1 MGNSVKG
8 SGYKAATAMVHNT
21 KKKALYEVIGR
32 AGSRPGYEQLHPN
45 GPAGTNVGQTPPAVS
60 SVVRWAI
67 RPSVVQFNAGRI
79 EFSIPYQVG
88 IAVMLGVLLT
98 AVVLFRLGERVG
110 SREVATKAP
119 AMAKPVV
126 NPSMIKPA
134 ESRPVLPKPVTQD
147 TPAVKQPTAQDTP
160 AAAVAASQPVST
172 GKNRIVLKIYQVRS
186 HLEPA
191 KEYFDKM
198 GIATEIIEKGNWYY
212 LVTKNKY
219 DNPEKAGTDGYL
231 AKQKI
236 VEIGAGYKAPVG
248 FESFG
253 PKPFSDAFGMR
264 FDD

>member
-1 MGNSVKG
+1 MI
-8 SGYKAATAMVHNT
+8 HNT
-21 KKKALYEVIGR
+21 KKKALYEVMGR
-32 AGSRPGYEQLHPN
+32 AGSKTGYEQLHPN
-45 GPAGTNVGQTPPAVS
+45 GTAAGQTPSAAS
-60 SVVRWAI
+60 TTGQTQGVVRWAI

-88 IAVMLGVLLT
+88 IAVVLGVLLA
-98 AVVLFRLGERVG
+98 AVVLFRLGQRVG
-110 SREVATKAP
+110 NRDVAADAP
-119 AMAKPVV
+119 AATKPVV
-126 NPSMIKPA
+126 TKPV
-134 ESRPVLPKPVTQD
+134 SPKPVTQD
-147 TPAVKQPTAQDTP
+147 TPVVKQPTAQDTS
-160 AAAVAASQPVST
+160 AASVAANQPTST

-198 GIATEIIEKGNWYY
+198 GIATEVIEKGNWYY

-236 VEIGAGYKAPVG
+236 VEIGSGYKAPVG
-248 FESFG
+248 FETFG

-264 FDD
+264 FDE

>member
-1 MGNSVKG
+1 MI
-8 SGYKAATAMVHNT
+8 HNT

-32 AGSRPGYEQLHPN
+32 AGSKPGYEQLHPN
-45 GPAGTNVGQTPPAVS
+45 STAGQVPSAGSTSSPQVS
-60 SVVRWAI
+60 PGRVQGVVRWAL

-88 IAVMLGVLLT
+88 IAVVLGVLLA
-98 AVVLFRLGERVG
+98 AVVLFRLGQRVG
-110 SREVATKAP
+110 GREVAANAP
-119 AMAKPVV
+119 AAAKPVV
-126 NPSMIKPA
+126 NKPV
-134 ESRPVLPKPVTQD
+134 SPKPVTQD
-147 TPAVKQPTAQDTP
+147 TPVVKQPTAQDTS
-160 AAAVAASQPVST
+160 AAGVANQPTT
-172 GKNRIVLKIYQVRS
+172 GRNRIVLKIYQVRS

-198 GIATEIIEKGNWYY
+198 GVATEIIEKNNWYY

-219 DNPEKAGTDGYL
+219 DNPEKAGTDGYQ

-236 VEIGAGYKAPVG
+236 IEIGSGYKAPVG

-264 FDD
+264 FDE

>member
-1 MGNSVKG
+1 
-8 SGYKAATAMVHNT
+8 MVHNT

-45 GPAGTNVGQTPPAVS
+45 GTAGQPPSAGSTPSTSSGQAQG
-60 SVVRWAI
+60 VVRWAI
-67 RPSVVQFNAGRI
+67 RPSVVQFNAGRV

-88 IAVMLGVLLT
+88 IAVVLGVLLA

-110 SREVATKAP
+110 GREVAGNAP
-119 AMAKPVV
+119 AVTKPAV
-126 NPSMIKPA
+126 NKPA
-134 ESRPVLPKPVTQD
+134 ESRPVTQD
-147 TPAVKQPTAQDTP
+147 TPVVKQPTAQDTS
-160 AAAVAASQPVST
+160 AAGVGANQPTST
-172 GKNRIVLKIYQVRS
+172 GRNRIVLKIYQVRS

-198 GIATEIIEKGNWYY
+198 GVATEIIEKNNWYY

-236 VEIGAGYKAPVG
+236 IEIGSGYKAPVG

-264 FDD
+264 FDE